1 MLPAG
6 TNRPALTLA
15 GETMRGHT
23 RFYDTALPLSID
35 LIADTVSA
43 TQTAAADTPAA
54 REMTVATVEFTGSR
68 PETAPAADTDLAY
81 DLSLKLIDLSAQLL
95 ENNPLGGTIGQT
107 VVHAQLLGAPPAT
120 WDTPGIKAWRDAGG
134 TVNLPDLSLRWG
146 GLSLSGN
153 GTLALDKD
161 MQPEGAFT
169 AHLSGFEQ
177 ALDSLAAAGWIKPS
191 AASLAK
197 LAMGI
202 AAHPGPDGKPIV
214 DAPLTIQNRHIS
226 LGPAKLGQMPEL
238 KLD

>member
-1 MLPAG
+1 LPAG

-23 RFYDTALPLSID
+23 RFYDTALPLTID
-35 LIADTVSA
+35 LAADTVSA
-43 TQTAAADTPAA
+43 SQTANADTQAA

-68 PETAPAADTDLAY
+68 PETAPVADTDVAY
-81 DLSLKLIDLSAQLL
+81 DLSLKLIDLSAQTL
-95 ENNPLGGTIGQT
+95 ENNPLGGTIGQM

-120 WDTPGIKAWRDAGG
+120 WDAAGIKAWREAGG
-134 TVNLPDLSLRWG
+134 TVNLPELSLRWG
-146 GLSLSGN
+146 GLNLSGN

-169 AHLSGFEQ
+169 THLSGFEK
-177 ALDSLAAAGWIKPS
+177 ALDSLAAAGWIKLS

-202 AAHPGPDGKPIV
+202 AAHPGLDGKPMV
-214 DAPLTIQNRHIS
+214 DAPLTIQDRHIS